1 MYDLQKSV
9 SFYIVLTVPN
19 INSQGKWPAVETYL
33 KEKNSIYKLEGKEK
47 SKQNTHTTLKNLQML
62 FAVV

>member
-9 SFYIVLTVPN
+9 SFYIVLMVPN
-19 INSQGKWPAVETYL
+19 TNSQSKWPAVETYL
-33 KEKNSIYKLEGKEK
+33 KKKNTIYKLEGKAK